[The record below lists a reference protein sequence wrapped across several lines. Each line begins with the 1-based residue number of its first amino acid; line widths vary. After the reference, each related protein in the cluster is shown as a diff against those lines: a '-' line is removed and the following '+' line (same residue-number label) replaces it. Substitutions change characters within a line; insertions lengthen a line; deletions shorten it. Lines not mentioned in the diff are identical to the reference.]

1 MSDDSQTIENKII
14 SEQVVDLKTNRGLP
28 ADQKVLVMRMYQDMS
43 FKEISES
50 TGSASTPL

>member
-1 MSDDSQTIENKII
+1 MSDDSQTINKII